1 MRPDPRHHPGVGY
14 MLIDGTAQPQRVRAF
29 HVTDLDITTLARRF
43 RLPPADPTAPARRTP
58 LTPGHTP
65 SEASGE

>member
-1 MRPDPRHHPGVGY
+1 

-43 RLPPADPTAPARRTP
+43 RLPASRPNSTR
-58 LTPGHTP
+58 P
-65 SEASGE
+65 SYTTDTGPHPERGER